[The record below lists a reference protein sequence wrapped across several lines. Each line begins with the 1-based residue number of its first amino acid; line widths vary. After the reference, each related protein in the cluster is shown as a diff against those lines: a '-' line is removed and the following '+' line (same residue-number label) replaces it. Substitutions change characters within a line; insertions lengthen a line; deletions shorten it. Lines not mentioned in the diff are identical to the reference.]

1 MTPTE
6 VQLALPKFA
15 PGVIVKVRHHPSDFR
30 IIQILL
36 IHTRPLDKSKS
47 RYNFEFVFNP
57 EALDQSI
64 FQTEIN
70 KEIMDRL
77 GPYGFLDRV

>member
-47 RYNFEFVFNP
+47 RYNFEFVFRSVNI
-57 EALDQSI
+57 SNR
-64 FQTEIN
+64 N
-70 KEIMDRL
+70 KQRN
-77 GPYGFLDRV
+77 YG